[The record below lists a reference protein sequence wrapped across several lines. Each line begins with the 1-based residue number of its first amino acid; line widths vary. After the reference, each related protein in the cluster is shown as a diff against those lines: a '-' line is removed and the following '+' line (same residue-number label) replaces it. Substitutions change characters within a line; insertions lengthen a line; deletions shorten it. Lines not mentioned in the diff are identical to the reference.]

1 MNNFSL
7 RAISGFF
14 FVAVVLTAINYLPAL
29 GLLCLLVAGMGVYEL
44 GRMFQVRLFYLG
56 GFILATLSSL
66 FVFMFR
72 TIDGGVIP
80 ADLIWRITLIFGLLA
95 ALALGSLGPQKSI
108 IIVLGSLYLLIGT
121 FTFFQAGILHL
132 TDKASMNHA
141 YLVLI
146 ATWSND
152 VFAYLIGRKIGKTK
166 LIPSVSPNKTWEGTI
181 GGLLFA
187 ALAACITGY
196 FSEHAWNYILLIQ
209 GVFIGVAAT
218 AGDLIESKMKRM
230 AGVKDS
236 GNIIPGHG
244 GILDRFDATLLT
256 MPLYLLTYYFLK

>member
-80 ADLIWRITLIFGLLA
+80 ADLICGL
-95 ALALGSLGPQKSI
+95 
-108 IIVLGSLYLLIGT
+108 
-121 FTFFQAGILHL
+121 
-132 TDKASMNHA
+132 
-141 YLVLI
+141 
-146 ATWSND
+146 
-152 VFAYLIGRKIGKTK
+152 
-166 LIPSVSPNKTWEGTI
+166 PS
-181 GGLLFA
+181 F
-187 ALAACITGY
+187 
-196 FSEHAWNYILLIQ
+196 
-209 GVFIGVAAT
+209 
-218 AGDLIESKMKRM
+218 
-230 AGVKDS
+230 
-236 GNIIPGHG
+236 
-244 GILDRFDATLLT
+244 LD
-256 MPLYLLTYYFLK
+256 Y